1 MMTGFLTSTKERRQ
15 RPILAVRIS
24 DILCQP
30 DNQQDPKTLQ
40 ALANRITQ
48 TGILQ
53 PFPVRKNADQRYELV
68 SGSEQF
74 QAAKLAGLQIVPC
87 ILSDNHSRNAE
98 ILALVEQIQQQ
109 NLSFFEEAS
118 AIERLISHYGMT
130 QEDAAAKLGK
140 AQSTIANKLRLLRLT
155 ETERDIILQY
165 NLTERHARALL
176 RLRAPEERLQ
186 ILDKVIKQNLN
197 VEKQRLR
204 SKKKLDSIP
213 PENHIGNGTP
223 SFRMFGHSPTPF
235 IRQSKPCRL
244 LAFLRMLRN
253 YNPIRTSNTGF
264 GFLFRSR
271 MYITNNRHAIGCR
284 SLNFILLNST

>member
-165 NLTERHARALL
+165 NLTERHARAEAAVEEKIGQHPSREPYRKRNTVFQNVRAFAHTIHQAVETMQAAGISADAQKLQSDTHIEYRIRIPVPQQNVHNEQPSRN
-176 RLRAPEERLQ
+176 RLPL
-186 ILDKVIKQNLN
+186 
-197 VEKQRLR
+197 
-204 SKKKLDSIP
+204 S
-213 PENHIGNGTP
+213 
-223 SFRMFGHSPTPF
+223 
-235 IRQSKPCRL
+235 
-244 LAFLRMLRN
+244 
-253 YNPIRTSNTGF
+253 
-264 GFLFRSR
+264 
-271 MYITNNRHAIGCR
+271 
-284 SLNFILLNST
+284 

>member
-244 LAFLRMLRN
+244 LASLLMHKNCNL
-253 YNPIRTSNTGF
+253 IHTLNTGF
-264 GFLFRSR
+264 GFLFPSR
-271 MYITNNRHAIGCR
+271 TYITNNRHAIGCR

>member
-140 AQSTIANKLRLLRLT
+140 AQSTIANKLRLLRLPGWVQ
-155 ETERDIILQY
+155 EIVEEGQLS
-165 NLTERHARALL
+165 ERHARALL
-176 RLRAPEERLQ
+176 RLEREEDLRRVLDQVRRRNLTVEQTEALVDDCLSAPKEPATRIVLLRDYRLFVNTLNRAVQIMAQAGIRVEQESREEGEYVEYR
-186 ILDKVIKQNLN
+186 IRVPKVQAY
-197 VEKQRLR
+197 
-204 SKKKLDSIP
+204 
-213 PENHIGNGTP
+213 
-223 SFRMFGHSPTPF
+223 
-235 IRQSKPCRL
+235 RQPVP
-244 LAFLRMLRN
+244 A
-253 YNPIRTSNTGF
+253 
-264 GFLFRSR
+264 
-271 MYITNNRHAIGCR
+271 RHAGDPLAAKR
-284 SLNFILLNST
+284 

>member
-140 AQSTIANKLRLLRLT
+140 AQSTIANKLRLRNRT
-155 ETERDIILQY
+155 
-165 NLTERHARALL
+165 
-176 RLRAPEERLQ
+176 
-186 ILDKVIKQNLN
+186 
-197 VEKQRLR
+197 
-204 SKKKLDSIP
+204 
-213 PENHIGNGTP
+213 
-223 SFRMFGHSPTPF
+223 GHHP
-235 IRQSKPCRL
+235 
-244 LAFLRMLRN
+244 
-253 YNPIRTSNTGF
+253 
-264 GFLFRSR
+264 
-271 MYITNNRHAIGCR
+271 AI
-284 SLNFILLNST
+284 

>member
-1 MMTGFLTSTKERRQ
+1 M
-15 RPILAVRIS
+15 
-24 DILCQP
+24 
-30 DNQQDPKTLQ
+30 
-40 ALANRITQ
+40 
-48 TGILQ
+48 
-53 PFPVRKNADQRYELV
+53 
-68 SGSEQF
+68 
-74 QAAKLAGLQIVPC
+74 QIVPC

-186 ILDKVIKQNLN
+186 ILDKVVKQNLN
-197 VEKQRLR
+197 VEKTEAAVEEKIGQHPSREPYRKRNTVFQNVRAFAHTIHQAVETMQAAGISADAQKLQSDTHIEYRIRIPVPQQNVHSEQPPRNRLPL
-204 SKKKLDSIP
+204 S
-213 PENHIGNGTP
+213 
-223 SFRMFGHSPTPF
+223 
-235 IRQSKPCRL
+235 
-244 LAFLRMLRN
+244 
-253 YNPIRTSNTGF
+253 
-264 GFLFRSR
+264 
-271 MYITNNRHAIGCR
+271 
-284 SLNFILLNST
+284 

>member
-30 DNQQDPKTLQ
+30 DTNQQDPKTLQ

-165 NLTERHARALL
+165 NLT
-176 RLRAPEERLQ
+176 
-186 ILDKVIKQNLN
+186 
-197 VEKQRLR
+197 
-204 SKKKLDSIP
+204 
-213 PENHIGNGTP
+213 
-223 SFRMFGHSPTPF
+223 
-235 IRQSKPCRL
+235 
-244 LAFLRMLRN
+244 
-253 YNPIRTSNTGF
+253 
-264 GFLFRSR
+264 
-271 MYITNNRHAIGCR
+271 
-284 SLNFILLNST
+284 

>member
-98 ILALVEQIQQQ
+98 ILALVEQIQQ
-109 NLSFFEEAS
+109 
-118 AIERLISHYGMT
+118 
-130 QEDAAAKLGK
+130 
-140 AQSTIANKLRLLRLT
+140 
-155 ETERDIILQY
+155 
-165 NLTERHARALL
+165 
-176 RLRAPEERLQ
+176 
-186 ILDKVIKQNLN
+186 
-197 VEKQRLR
+197 
-204 SKKKLDSIP
+204 
-213 PENHIGNGTP
+213 
-223 SFRMFGHSPTPF
+223 
-235 IRQSKPCRL
+235 
-244 LAFLRMLRN
+244 
-253 YNPIRTSNTGF
+253 
-264 GFLFRSR
+264 
-271 MYITNNRHAIGCR
+271 
-284 SLNFILLNST
+284 

>member
-176 RLRAPEERLQ
+176 RLRAPENAFRFS
-186 ILDKVIKQNLN
+186 IK
-197 VEKQRLR
+197 
-204 SKKKLDSIP
+204 
-213 PENHIGNGTP
+213 
-223 SFRMFGHSPTPF
+223 
-235 IRQSKPCRL
+235 
-244 LAFLRMLRN
+244 
-253 YNPIRTSNTGF
+253 
-264 GFLFRSR
+264 
-271 MYITNNRHAIGCR
+271 
-284 SLNFILLNST
+284 

>member
-30 DNQQDPKTLQ
+30 DTNQQDPKTLQ

-197 VEKQRLR
+197 VEKTEAAVEEKIGQHPSREPYRKRNTVFQNVRAFAHTIHQAVETMQAAGISADAQKLQSDTHIEYRIWIPVPQQNIHNEQPPRNRLPL
-204 SKKKLDSIP
+204 S
-213 PENHIGNGTP
+213 
-223 SFRMFGHSPTPF
+223 
-235 IRQSKPCRL
+235 
-244 LAFLRMLRN
+244 
-253 YNPIRTSNTGF
+253 
-264 GFLFRSR
+264 
-271 MYITNNRHAIGCR
+271 
-284 SLNFILLNST
+284 